1 MNTEADKTVDV
12 PKHIAIIMDG
22 NGRWAKQ
29 KLLNRIKGHR
39 EGAKAL
45 REAITACME
54 NGVQFLTVYAFST
67 ENWNRPKQEVDALME
82 LLREF
87 IDKELDSFIEN
98 KIRLKTIGRIHEL
111 PQDIQEK
118 IKQAEEKTADDP
130 AFTFVLALNYGSRGE
145 ITDAVNKII
154 KSGIQE
160 INEENFSEFLYTKD
174 IPDPELLIRTSGE
187 LRLSNFLLWQLS
199 YAEFYFTDILWPDF
213 KKKHLVEAIEEYKK
227 RNRRFGKI

>member
-1 MNTEADKTVDV
+1 MNTESDKTVDV

-45 REAITACME
+45 RESITACME
-54 NGVQFLTVYAFST
+54 NGVQYLTVYAFST

-87 IDKELDSFIEN
+87 IDKELESFIEN

-118 IKQAEEKTADDP
+118 IKHAEEKTSGDP

-154 KSGIQE
+154 KCGIQE
-160 INEENFSEFLYTKD
+160 INEENFNEFLYTKD